1 MAVAKD
7 SQKELRMKRM
17 VLSLG
22 LLALGAM
29 PGYCQTGAYEY
40 AQQMNRS
47 GAFRHDPGFRGAEVI
62 YRSSGMATPEAARA
76 AWLQSRAG
84 HRELLLSGAITDIQC
99 VGNVC
104 VGRGGGSVAPASYT
118 MSTGNAEGSQVAVSN
133 AAPTTTSRTYSTRR
147 RWFRR

>member
-1 MAVAKD
+1 
-7 SQKELRMKRM
+7 MKRM
-17 VLSLG
+17 MLSLG
-22 LLALGAM
+22 LLVLGAM

-62 YRSSGMATPEAARA
+62 YRSSGTATPEAARA

-84 HRELLLSGAITDIQC
+84 HRELLLSGSITDIQC

-104 VGRGGGSVAPASYT
+104 VGRGGGSVVPASYT
-118 MSTGNAEGSQVAVSN
+118 TGGNFEGSPMVTSSGS
-133 AAPTTTSRTYSTRR
+133 TTNNGRTYSTRR

>member
-1 MAVAKD
+1 
-7 SQKELRMKRM
+7 MKRM

-62 YRSSGMATPEAARA
+62 YQSSGMATPEAARA

-104 VGRGGGSVAPASYT
+104 VGRGGGSVIPASYT
-118 MSTGNAEGSQVAVSN
+118 TGESSEGS
-133 AAPTTTSRTYSTRR
+133 T
-147 RWFRR
+147 W